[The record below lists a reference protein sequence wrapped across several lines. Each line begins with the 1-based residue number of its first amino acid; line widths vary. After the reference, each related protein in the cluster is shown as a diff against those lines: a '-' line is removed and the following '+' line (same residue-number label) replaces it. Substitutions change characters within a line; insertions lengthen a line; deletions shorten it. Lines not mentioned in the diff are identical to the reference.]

1 MARVDIRAEK
11 NNLRK
16 EFKKYRLEMSKQEK
30 ASKDFEILNRVVSL
44 PEYKN
49 AKMLLTYVS
58 TDIEVDTKSLIE
70 GALIDG
76 KTVLVPKCV
85 DGKIDMK
92 FYKISSIS
100 DLKPGA
106 FGVLEPENCE
116 QVSDFSDA
124 VCILPGLGFDLQG
137 YRLGYGKGYYDRF
150 LANFKGKNIGV
161 CYNICL
167 KALIPHGK
175 YDKMV
180 DVLVT
185 EKFVK
190 RFNSR

>member
-1 MARVDIRAEK
+1 MARVDIRIEK
-11 NNLRK
+11 RILRE
-16 EFKKYRLEMSKQEK
+16 EFKKYRREMPKQEK
-30 ASKDFEILNRVVSL
+30 ASKDFEILNRIVAL

-58 TDIEVDTKSLIE
+58 TDIEVDTKALIE
-70 GALIDG
+70 GALLDG
-76 KTVLVPKCV
+76 KTVLVPRCV

-92 FYKISSIS
+92 FYKISSLS

-116 QVSDFSDA
+116 EITEFSDA
-124 VCILPGLGFDLQG
+124 VCILPGLGFDLKG

-150 LANFKGKNIGV
+150 LAGFTGKNIGV

-167 KALIPHGK
+167 KSLIPHGK
-175 YDKMV
+175 YDRMV

-190 RFNSR
+190 RFTLK

>member
-1 MARVDIRAEK
+1 MARLDIRAEK
-11 NNLRK
+11 KKLRD
-16 EFKKYRLEMSKQEK
+16 EFKKHRREMPKSEK
-30 ASKDFEILNRVVSL
+30 ASRDFEILNRIIALS
-44 PEYKN
+44 EYKE

-58 TDIEVDTKSLIE
+58 TDIEVDTKALIE
-70 GALIDG
+70 GALLDG
-76 KTVLVPKCV
+76 KAVLVPKCV

-92 FYKISSIS
+92 FHKITSFS

-116 QVSDFSDA
+116 EVNEFHDA

-167 KALIPHGK
+167 KTLLPHGK

-190 RFNSR
+190 RFNTK